1 MYYLFQ
7 NICIYKHVDIH
18 SQYNTSASFIL
29 RSVEEDCFKHTISF
43 KFFQMK
49 VQMMRKLYAEYKANE
64 PDSLSFYRVQ
74 IRLYVSIIPAI
85 LLK

>member
-43 KFFQMK
+43 KYFQMK
-49 VQMMRKLYAEYKANE
+49 VQMMRKLYAEYKAN
-64 PDSLSFYRVQ
+64 
-74 IRLYVSIIPAI
+74 
-85 LLK
+85 